1 MQDSLRA
8 LGPVIATFALLMA
21 VLWFGMDAL
30 VDRRDNPNRDVA
42 AGVDGPQR
50 VELEAGPGGHYR
62 VPGRINGQRVSFMVD
77 TGASHVAV
85 PGGVADEL
93 GLQRGAEIRVV
104 TANGRTTAYNTRLDS
119 IAVGGIQ
126 LRDVRGS
133 INPSMG
139 GDDILLGMTFLREVE
154 FRQVGGR
161 LILEQ
166 RSGS

>member
-8 LGPVIATFALLMA
+8 LGPVIATFALLFA

-30 VDRRDNPNRDVA
+30 VDRRDNPNRDLSTGA
-42 AGVDGPQR
+42 DGPQR
-50 VELEAGPGGHYR
+50 IELEAGPGGHYR
-62 VPGRINGQRVSFMVD
+62 VPGRINDQRVSFLVD

-85 PGGVADEL
+85 PQGVAEEL
-93 GLQRGAEIRVV
+93 GLERGAEIRVV
-104 TANGRTTAYNTRLDS
+104 TANGTTTAYNTRIDRIS
-119 IAVGGIQ
+119 VGGIE

-139 GDDILLGMTFLREVE
+139 GDDILLGMTFLGELE